1 MRLHVRL
8 YGTLR
13 PSGNEGESK
22 KGLWIELPDGAL
34 VKDLLEAR
42 ALAAETMA
50 GLERIFPLLDA
61 LCRDTCPRCPDP
73 CCLHA
78 AVYADFR
85 DLLFFSLTN
94 TEPLEMQLR
103 MADGDTCRCLSSQGC
118 MLPRLQRP
126 WICTWYLCPAQRA
139 LLKTWSNGPQ
149 QDLLEGLERVRAGRK
164 RMEEAFLLVVI

>member
-1 MRLHVRL
+1 MAFPRADDVAIPWRDPGDWAQALQSLEH
-8 YGTLR
+8 
-13 PSGNEGESK
+13 
-22 KGLWIELPDGAL
+22 L
-34 VKDLLEAR
+34 VKSRGEALLKAR
-42 ALAAETMA
+42 ALAAETRA

-94 TEPLEMQLR
+94 TEHPEMQLR
-103 MADGDTCRCLSSQGC
+103 RAVGDTCRFLSSQGC
-118 MLPRLQRP
+118 KLPRLQRP
-126 WICTWYLCPAQRA
+126 WICTWYLCAAQRA
-139 LLKTWSNGPQ
+139 LLETWPNGPR
-149 QDLLEGLERVRAGRK
+149 QDLQEGLERIRAGRK